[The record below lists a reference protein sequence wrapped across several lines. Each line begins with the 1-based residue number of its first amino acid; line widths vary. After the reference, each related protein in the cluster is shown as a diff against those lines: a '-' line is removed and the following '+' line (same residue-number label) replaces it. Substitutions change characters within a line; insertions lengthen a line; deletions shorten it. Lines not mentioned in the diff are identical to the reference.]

1 LVTRAREDEMREAY
15 PASYE
20 AHLRRRVKELE
31 RENEGLRADREV
43 QAHSRQTL
51 INENKRLREA
61 LESCAK
67 AYEEL
72 REKA

>member
-1 LVTRAREDEMREAY
+1 MREPTY
-15 PASYE
+15 PVSYE

-31 RENEGLRADREV
+31 NENAGLRADREV
-43 QAHSRQTL
+43 QADSRRTL

-61 LESCAK
+61 LESCAE

-72 REKA
+72 RKDT